1 MCARGFPAISVLALR
16 SLSRDARRFAVL
28 VGIVASSCRH
38 TPTEKEQQGAEIHYN
53 LGVNAQQAGD
63 MRGALAEFET
73 ALSMDPGFAEAHN
86 AIALLLNNAFGKT
99 DEAINHFRRAL
110 ELRPGYSEAKVNLGV
125 VLSQQGRYDE
135 AIKLFEEAL
144 NDMRYPTPYFA
155 EGNLGWALY
164 KKGDSKTAIDHI
176 RAAVTIEPK
185 FCQGYR
191 NLGIIEEEAGNVEA
205 ACRYFGSYREHCPE
219 MAEAYYR
226 EGTCLA
232 KLGQREAAK
241 QALSICQTKSANAVL
256 KSDCRNLMEQLH

>member
-1 MCARGFPAISVLALR
+1 
-16 SLSRDARRFAVL
+16 
-28 VGIVASSCRH
+28 
-38 TPTEKEQQGAEIHYN
+38 
-53 LGVNAQQAGD
+53 
-63 MRGALAEFET
+63 
-73 ALSMDPGFAEAHN
+73 
-86 AIALLLNNAFGKT
+86 
-99 DEAINHFRRAL
+99 
-110 ELRPGYSEAKVNLGV
+110 
-125 VLSQQGRYDE
+125 
-135 AIKLFEEAL
+135 
-144 NDMRYPTPYFA
+144 
-155 EGNLGWALY
+155 
-164 KKGDSKTAIDHI
+164 
-176 RAAVTIEPK
+176 VTIEPK

>member
-1 MCARGFPAISVLALR
+1 MCARGFPAISVFALR
-16 SLSRDARRFAVL
+16 SLWRDARLFAVL
-28 VGIVASSCRH
+28 VGIAASSCRH

-73 ALSMDPGFAEAHN
+73 ALNLDPSFPEAHN
-86 AIALLLNNAFGKT
+86 ALGLLLNNAFGKT
-99 DEAINHFRRAL
+99 EEAINHFHRAL
-110 ELRPGYSEAKVNLGV
+110 ELRPGFSEAKVNLGV
-125 VLSQQGRYDE
+125 VLSQKGRYDE

-164 KKGDSKTAIDHI
+164 KRGDSKLAIDHI
-176 RAAVTIEPK
+176 KAAVTIEPK

-191 NLGIIEEEAGNVEA
+191 NLGIIEAEAGNVEA
-205 ACRYFGSYREHCPE
+205 ACRYFANYRENCPE

-232 KLGQREAAK
+232 KMGQREAAK
-241 QALSICQTKSANAVL
+241 QALITCQSKSANPAL
-256 KSDCRNLMEQLH
+256 KADCRNLMEQLH